1 MGTFRGCIDDAA
13 AAGEFDEE
21 TAGIA
26 REAYDDAF
34 AAFSE
39 TFGTVEADRMAAEA
53 TMRRLE
59 GEKIEAARRRAV
71 MVRSRRAVLEGIAGL
86 KQRRG
91 YQGVQALGG
100 GGGSGKPPKDGWI
113 QGGAPPPKGPGS
125 GGGIAARALELLV
138 ENKGGLAGAPRSSIE
153 GRYRYLRG
161 QADSMM
167 AGLIEAFETRT
178 GFDRPG
184 RARLENLVRE
194 AFGEDTGDLAAKGM
208 AEAWGQTAEW
218 LRHHF
223 NAAGGAIGKLD
234 KWGLPQRWDAA
245 QVRAVGKDAWVAAIT
260 PRLNRAAMVDRVT
273 GLPFTDARLKAV
285 LGEVW
290 GNIAT
295 GGAIKRKPGERL
307 GRGMLAKQ
315 RGEERFLVFKS
326 ADDWMAAQSEFGEAD
341 AFQTMLGHVDDMAR
355 DVAQMQVLGPN
366 PDHQFEWLAAFAQ
379 REAQIEEAAGVKGA
393 SDRARGYVQT
403 ARDMLAHFN
412 GDASAPVNSKLAQ
425 TGMTLRAWLTG
436 VSLGSA
442 ILSDMPSAP
451 MFGAMARSF
460 SGLSRTGD
468 MGELVRLLASSAER
482 ANARRS
488 GFIIEQATDGFVRA
502 TGDNLRLVTV
512 GERADGKANAFARRM
527 PAATMR
533 LQGLTGW
540 VAARKRA
547 FRFEF
552 MGALHDVRDRTIK
565 DLAAGDERDRRLAE
579 WLEARG
585 FDEASWGIIR
595 ATPAWEPRTG
605 AKFLRPSDVADFEL
619 GARLGE
625 AIEMET
631 RLASPETTLWTRAKL
646 VGESRPGTVMGE
658 ARRSWAMFRGF
669 SMTATHLYAEELSL
683 RGNRAGGVALTAAYA
698 AGILAQL
705 TIAGAVAIQLREI
718 IKGNDPRKMD
728 DPRFWGAAI
737 MQGGGLGIFGD
748 FLYATQA
755 RNGMNAQAAAFG
767 PAGQFV
773 GDTVNLT
780 AGNALSVASDLG
792 QGKDLDEA
800 LSRAHIGRDAAEYVG
815 RYAPLATLWW
825 GRAAFS
831 RGVTDNLQRLL
842 DPEAEEAFAR
852 RRKRMEREF
861 GQEQWWPQGGAPERA
876 PDLSA
881 ALEPSEP

>member
-1 MGTFRGCIDDAA
+1 MGTFRGCIDEAA
-13 AAGEFDEE
+13 AAGEFDED
-21 TAGIA
+21 TAGVA

-34 AAFSE
+34 SAFSE

-59 GEKIEAARRRAV
+59 GERIEAARRRAV
-71 MVRSRRAVLEGIAGL
+71 MIRARRSVLEGVAGL
-86 KQRRG
+86 KTRRG

-100 GGGSGKPPKDGWI
+100 GGGSKPPKDGWI

-125 GGGIAARALELLV
+125 GGAIAARALELLV
-138 ENKGGLAGAPRSSIE
+138 ENKGGLSGGPFSSIE

-161 QADSMM
+161 QADAMM

-218 LRHHF
+218 LRHGF

-245 QVRAVGKDAWVAAIT
+245 QVRKVGKDAWVAGIL
-260 PRLNRAAMVDRVT
+260 PRLNRTAMVDRVT

-290 GNIAT
+290 ANIAT
-295 GGAIKRKPGERL
+295 GGAIKRRPGERL

-326 ADDWMAAQSEFGEAD
+326 ADDWLAAQSEFGEAD
-341 AFQTMLGHVDDMAR
+341 AFQTMMGHVDDMTR
-355 DVAQMQVLGPN
+355 DIAQMQILGPN

-379 REAQIEEAAGVKGA
+379 REAQIEEAGGVQGA
-393 SDRARGYVQT
+393 SDRARSYVQT

-412 GDASAPVNSKLAQ
+412 GDAAAPVNSKLAQ
-425 TGMTLRAWLTG
+425 AGMTARAWLTG

-460 SGLSRTGD
+460 TGLSRTGD
-468 MGELVRLLASSAER
+468 MAEFVRLLASPAER
-482 ANARRS
+482 AIARRS

-533 LQGLTGW
+533 LQGLTPY

-552 MGALHDVRDRTIK
+552 MGALHDVRGMTLK
-565 DLAAGDERDRRLAE
+565 DLAAGDERDRMLGQ

-595 ATPAWEPRTG
+595 AAPVWEPRTG
-605 AKFLRPSDVADFEL
+605 AKFLRPMDVADETL
-619 GARLGE
+619 AARLGE

-631 RLASPETTLWTRAKL
+631 RLVSPETTLWTRAKL
-646 VGESRPGTVMGE
+646 MGQSRPGTVSGE

-669 SMTATHLYAEELSL
+669 SMTASHLFGEELAL
-683 RGNRAGGVALTAAYA
+683 RGNRAGGVAMTAGYA
-698 AGILAQL
+698 AGMLVSL

-728 DPRFWGAAI
+728 DARFWGAAM

-748 FLYATQA
+748 FLYAAQA
-755 RNGMNAQAAAFG
+755 RNGLNAQAAAFG
-767 PAGQFV
+767 PVGQFV
-773 GDTVNLT
+773 GDSFNLT
-780 AGNALSVASDLG
+780 IGNALEIGADLG
-792 QGKDLDEA
+792 RGDELGEA
-800 LSRAHIGRDAAEYVG
+800 VAGARIGRDAADYVG
-815 RYAPLATLWW
+815 RYTPLATVWW
-825 GRAAFS
+825 LRTAFS
-831 RGVTDNLQRLL
+831 RGVTDNLHRLL

-852 RRKRMEREF
+852 RRKRMEREY

-876 PDLSA
+876 PDLGA
-881 ALEPSEP
+881 ALEPTER

>member
-1 MGTFRGCIDDAA
+1 MGTFRGCIDAAA
-13 AAGEFDEE
+13 AAGEIDPEA
-21 TAGIA
+21 AGVA
-26 REAYDDAF
+26 GEAYDDAF
-34 AAFSE
+34 AAF
-39 TFGTVEADRMAAEA
+39 TDAFGTVEADRMAAEA
-53 TMRRLE
+53 AMKRLE
-59 GEKIEAARRRAV
+59 GERVEAARRRVV
-71 MVRSRRAVLEGIAGL
+71 MIRARRAVLEGVAGL
-86 KQRRG
+86 KTRRG
-91 YQGVQALGG
+91 YEGVQALGG
-100 GGGSGKPPKDGWI
+100 GSGGRPPKDGWT
-113 QGGAPPPKGPGS
+113 QGGTPPAGGPGR
-125 GGGIAARALELLV
+125 GGAIAARALELLV
-138 ENKGGLAGAPRSSIE
+138 ENKGGLSGGPFPSIE
-153 GRYRYLRG
+153 GRYRHLRG

-167 AGLIEAFETRT
+167 AGLIEGFETRT

-218 LRHHF
+218 LRHGF
-223 NAAGGAIGKLD
+223 NAAGGQIGKMD

-245 QVRAVGKDAWVAAIT
+245 EVRRVGKDAWTAAVM

-285 LGEVW
+285 LGETW
-290 GNIAT
+290 ATIAT
-295 GGAIKRKPGERL
+295 GGASKRQPGQML

-341 AFQTMLGHVDDMAR
+341 AFQTMMGHVDDMTR
-355 DVAQMQVLGPN
+355 DIAQMQILGPN
-366 PDHQFEWLAAFAQ
+366 PDHQFDWLAAFAM
-379 REAQIEEAAGVKGA
+379 REAQIEEAAGIEGA
-393 SDRARGYVQT
+393 AGRARSYVQT
-403 ARDMLAHFN
+403 ARDMLGHFN
-412 GDASAPVNSKLAQ
+412 GDASAPVNAKLAQ
-425 TGMTLRAWLTG
+425 AGMTARAWLTG

-468 MGELVRLLASSAER
+468 MGALVRLLASPAER

-552 MGALHDVRDRTIK
+552 MGALHDVRGQSLK
-565 DLAAGDERDRRLAE
+565 DLAAGDERDRMLGQ
-579 WLEARG
+579 WLVARG
-585 FDEASWGIIR
+585 FDEAAWGIIR
-595 ATPAWEPRTG
+595 AAPEWEPRTG
-605 AKFLRPSDVADFEL
+605 AKFLRPMDVADDEL
-619 GARLGE
+619 AARLGE

-646 VGESRPGTVMGE
+646 MGESRPGTLAGE

-669 SMTATHLYAEELSL
+669 SMTASHLYGEELAL
-683 RGNRAGGVALTAAYA
+683 RGNRAGGPLLTASMA
-698 AGILAQL
+698 AGMLVSL

-728 DPRFWGAAI
+728 DPRFWGAAM

-748 FLYATQA
+748 FLYAAQA

-767 PAGQFV
+767 PVGQFV
-773 GDTVNLT
+773 GDSYNLT
-780 AGNALSVASDLG
+780 IGNALEAGTSLARGDDLG
-792 QGKDLDEA
+792 EA
-800 LSRAHIGRDAAEYVG
+800 VAGADMGRDAANYVG
-815 RYAPLATLWW
+815 RYTPLATLWW
-825 GRAAFS
+825 MRTAFS
-831 RGVTDNLQRLL
+831 RGVTDNLHRLL
-842 DPEAEEAFAR
+842 DPDAEAAFAR

-876 PDLSA
+876 PDLGA
-881 ALEPSEP
+881 ALEPSDP